1 MSRYPVKLFLC
12 LALAAT
18 GVNAATSNNAD
29 LDKIIRPFFEQHC
42 TKCHGEK
49 KQKGDLRVD
58 TLPIDFESPKIMGH
72 WEEIMNRIN
81 SGDMPPEKETPPEPE
96 EIAKVAE
103 WITGQLHEAEAL
115 AQSSS
120 GERVAFRKLS
130 REEYANTIRDLLGV
144 TFDVTDPNGLPEDP
158 DWHGIQ
164 RIGSVLTLSPAHVE
178 KYLSA
183 AETVLG
189 QVLALGPQ

>member
-58 TLPIDFESPKIMGH
+58 NLLVDFESPKIMGH

-81 SGDMPPEKETPPEPE
+81 SGDMPPEEKPRPKPDD
-96 EIAKVAE
+96 IARIAE
-103 WITGQLHEAEAL
+103 WIAGQLREAETAKQ
-115 AQSSS
+115 ATS
-120 GERVAFRKLS
+120 GERVAFHKL
-130 REEYANTIRDLLGV
+130 
-144 TFDVTDPNGLPEDP
+144 
-158 DWHGIQ
+158 
-164 RIGSVLTLSPAHVE
+164 
-178 KYLSA
+178 
-183 AETVLG
+183 
-189 QVLALGPQ
+189 